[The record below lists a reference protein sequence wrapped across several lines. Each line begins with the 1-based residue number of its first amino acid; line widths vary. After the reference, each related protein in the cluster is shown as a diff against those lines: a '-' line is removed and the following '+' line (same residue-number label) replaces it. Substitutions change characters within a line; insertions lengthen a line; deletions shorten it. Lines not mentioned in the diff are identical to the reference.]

1 MNCQKCN
8 GSGLILRKVE
18 YNCSFCTK
26 SKTNSC
32 FRCERKDKSK
42 YTLCE
47 KCEGKGL

>member
-8 GSGLILRKVE
+8 GSGLILREVQ
-18 YNCSFCTK
+18 YICSFCIK
-26 SKTNSC
+26 YKTNSC